1 MQIAVHPH
9 ACGECSASRRERF
22 LTAGSPPRLWG
33 MQYYVWSLRER
44 ARFTPTPV
52 GNAHALELGMKNVAV
67 HPHACGECVVRLR
80 LGAAAGGS
88 PPRLWGM
95 PRPAHRRPKQ
105 VRFTPTPV
113 GNAEVRYN
121 STCNLTVHPH
131 ACGECDAQ
139 TSGINK
145 AGGSPPRLWGMQR
158 MAPSRFRGWRFTPTP
173 VGNAASLVIAPH
185 LASVHPHACGEC
197 TAKRLGREPQGGS
210 PPRLWG
216 MLETCQVLH

>member
-1 MQIAVHPH
+1 MPTTPAIAK
-9 ACGECSASRRERF
+9 
-22 LTAGSPPRLWG
+22 
-33 MQYYVWSLRER
+33 
-44 ARFTPTPV
+44 
-52 GNAHALELGMKNVAV
+52 ELGYSKLKTYIDVELPLMRKTDFWDESDALFKTISIRDYEQIDGIWTARTMEAKNLKSGHSTVF
-67 HPHACGECVVRLR
+67 
-80 LGAAAGGS
+80 S
-88 PPRLWGM
+88 I
-95 PRPAHRRPKQ
+95 
-105 VRFTPTPV
+105 
-113 GNAEVRYN
+113 AEVRYN

-131 ACGECDAQ
+131 ACGECYAQ